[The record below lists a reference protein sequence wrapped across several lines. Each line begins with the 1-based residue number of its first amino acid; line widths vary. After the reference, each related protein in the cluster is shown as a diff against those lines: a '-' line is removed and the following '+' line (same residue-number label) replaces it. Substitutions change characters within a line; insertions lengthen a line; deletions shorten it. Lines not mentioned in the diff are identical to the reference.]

1 MPGAG
6 RDSLSDMRGPRV
18 KGIRNSPY
26 TFRPEAQF
34 YLVTMALAVLAMA
47 GAAETPEEQR
57 SGIEAANLEAAK
69 SGDLAAFE
77 MLMRQHERLVLVTAL
92 RLTGNMADAQDISQ
106 EVFLKL
112 YRNLRKLDG
121 AARVASWLYRV
132 TVNACRDLQRRKR
145 PETPVEFAGDLPA
158 AGMDPQ
164 QAATVAER
172 RRVLE
177 MSLRMLPEKERAAL
191 VLRDLEGLST
201 GEVARV
207 LGSSEATVRSQIS
220 KARVKVR
227 AFVERYFRSQ

>member
-1 MPGAG
+1 
-6 RDSLSDMRGPRV
+6 
-18 KGIRNSPY
+18 
-26 TFRPEAQF
+26 
-34 YLVTMALAVLAMA
+34 MALAVLAMA
-47 GAAETPEEQR
+47 GAPETPEEQPGG
-57 SGIEAANLEAAK
+57 SGGASLEAAHLEAAR

-77 MLMRQHERLVLVTAL
+77 MLMRQYEKLVLVTAL
-92 RLTGNMADAQDISQ
+92 RLVGNLPDAQDVSQ

-112 YRNLRKLDG
+112 YRNLRKMD
-121 AARVASWLYRV
+121 AARSIAGWLYRV
-132 TVNACRDLQRRKR
+132 TVNACRDLQRRRR
-145 PETPVEFAGDLPA
+145 PEAPVEFAEDVPA
-158 AGMDPQ
+158 GGMDPQ

-201 GEVARV
+201 EEVARV

-227 AFVERYFRSQ
+227 GFVERYFTSRQFRSE